1 MASPGGGAL
10 ACWQRSSA
18 GADISQPM
26 VCAGGMKKHEI
37 NWKVDFARPHN
48 PQLLSKR
55 MKGIAEEALERCARC
70 RKPVPR
76 IEQH

>member
-1 MASPGGGAL
+1 
-10 ACWQRSSA
+10 
-18 GADISQPM
+18 
-26 VCAGGMKKHEI
+26 MKKHEI

-55 MKGIAEEALERCARC
+55 MKGIAEEALERCAQCC
-70 RKPVPR
+70 RPVPR